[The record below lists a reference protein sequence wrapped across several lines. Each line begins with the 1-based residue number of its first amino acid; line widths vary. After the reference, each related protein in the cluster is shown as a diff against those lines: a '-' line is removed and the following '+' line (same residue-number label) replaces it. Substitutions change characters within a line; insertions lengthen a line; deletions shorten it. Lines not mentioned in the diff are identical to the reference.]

1 MPVAYPLLPTPTQR
15 LFQPAGGIIIYWYDG
30 QLINSGTLELAI
42 DDPGLLYGATVF
54 TTLRVYDNSL
64 DSKLT
69 QWGAHCDRLK
79 FSLQHFGWSIPD
91 EGRLRQ
97 GAELIMKQFPVL
109 RITIFPDGREW
120 ITGRQLP
127 PDLKQKQ
134 ARGIVA
140 SLAIPELQRCLPTHK
155 TGNYLSPWLAKMNAE
170 KLNAQEAILVDPGGN
185 WLETSTG
192 NLWGWGYGCWWTPPL
207 TAGILPGIMRSQ
219 IFHWLVSQQQ
229 QVREEPWT
237 RELVQGL
244 SAIAYSNSMIEI
256 IPIHTVIHPW
266 GSLKY
271 NSEHS
276 ILQLLREMF
285 LA

>member
-1 MPVAYPLLPTPTQR
+1 MGEDVN
-15 LFQPAGGIIIYWYDG
+15 YWYDG
-30 QLINSGTLELAI
+30 QLVNSATLELAI

-54 TTLRVYDNSL
+54 TTMRVYHNSL

-69 QWGAHCDRLK
+69 QWHNHCDRLK
-79 FSLQHFGWSIPD
+79 FSLQYFGWLLPD

-97 GAELIMKQFPVL
+97 GAQLIMKQFPIL

-120 ITGRQLP
+120 ITGRKLP
-127 PDLKQKQ
+127 SDLLQKQ
-134 ARGIVA
+134 NTGIVA
-140 SLAIPELQRCLPTHK
+140 RVTPPEFQRCLPMHK
-155 TGNYLSPWLAKMNAE
+155 TGNYLSPWLSKIDAQ
-170 KLNAQEAILVDPGGN
+170 KLNAQEAILVDSAGN

-207 TAGILPGIMRSQ
+207 TEGILPGIMRSQ
-219 IFHWLVSQQQ
+219 LLHWLASQQQ

-237 RELVQGL
+237 MELVQGL
-244 SAIAYSNSMIEI
+244 SAIAYSNSIVEI
-256 IPIHTVIHPW
+256 IPIHTVIHPS

-271 NSEHS
+271 NSAGS
-276 ILQLLREMF
+276 MVQQLREMF